1 MLFLGKL
8 TVLRLLKK
16 GHLNKENLKMSNLF
30 VTNKYQPL
38 ADALRP
44 ESFEDVVGQDH
55 LFGNDGIL
63 SRISK
68 SDKIPSLIL
77 WGSAGCGKTTIAKI
91 ISKNSK
97 LPSEIISATNSG
109 VADLRKVFELAKK
122 RKEDDLATILIVDEI
137 HRFNRS
143 QQDLFLPLI
152 EDGTIILVA
161 ATTENPSFELN
172 SALLSRCRIVE
183 FKTLGKDA
191 MEDLILR
198 AEKFL
203 DKKLEIN
210 DEARDLLTTM
220 AAGDGRY
227 FLNMCEEL
235 FVFTRNDPRP
245 ALQGTPPHIIDKES
259 LLKLVA
265 RRSAVYD
272 KNRDGH
278 YNLISAFHKSMRGSD
293 ANAALYYLA
302 RMMSSG
308 ENPHYLLRRI
318 VRFASEDIGMADPN
332 ALVQALAA
340 KDSYDFLGS
349 PEGDYA
355 IANAAIY
362 CATAPKSNSC
372 YMAYK
377 AAILDAKEFNSL
389 MPPKHILNSPTKMM
403 KDLDFGKDYIY
414 DHDTKNAFSGQEYFP
429 GEMLKNRQRPEYYQ
443 PQNRGFERDII
454 KRLDY
459 WTKLKNDKN

>member
-1 MLFLGKL
+1 MAVFIFCI
-8 TVLRLLKK
+8 VSFEEINSINEYN
-16 GHLNKENLKMSNLF
+16 HNKEILKMSNLF
-30 VTNKYQPL
+30 IKNKYQPL

-44 ESFEDVVGQDH
+44 DSFADVVGQDH
-55 LFGNDGIL
+55 LFGNEGIL
-63 SRISK
+63 ARIEK

-91 ISKNSK
+91 VAKNSK
-97 LPSEIISATNSG
+97 LPSQIISATNSG
-109 VADLRKVFELAKK
+109 VADLRKLFEVAIK
-122 RKEDDLATILIVDEI
+122 RKEDGLATVLIVDEI
-137 HRFNRS
+137 HRFNRA

-152 EDGTIILVA
+152 ENGTIILIA

-172 SALLSRCRIVE
+172 SALLSRSRIVE
-183 FKTLGKDA
+183 FKALDEYAMKTLIQK
-191 MEDLILR
+191 
-198 AEKFL
+198 AEKHL
-203 DKKLEIN
+203 DKKLSIN
-210 DEARDLLTTM
+210 DEAKDHLIAM

-235 FVFTRNDPRP
+235 FGFFFEEKDG
-245 ALQGTPPHIIDKES
+245 QEIDKEI

-265 RRSAVYD
+265 KRSAVYD

-278 YNLISAFHKSMRGSD
+278 YNLISALHKSMRGSD
-293 ANAALYYLA
+293 ADAALYYLA
-302 RMMSSG
+302 RMLSAG

-318 VRFASEDIGMADPN
+318 VRFASEDIGMADPQ

-372 YMAYK
+372 YIAYK
-377 AAILDAKEFNSL
+377 AAVVDAKNFNSL

-403 KDLDFGKDYIY
+403 KDLDYGKDYIY
-414 DHDTKNAFSGQEYFP
+414 DHDTKNTFSGQEYFP
-429 GEMLKNRQRPEYYQ
+429 DQMLEKKSRPKYYS
-443 PQNRGFERDII
+443 PNERGFEREIV

-459 WTKLKNDKN
+459 WQKLKNN